1 MPAAEETFVIGPA
14 TKDLSPD
21 EIRWRDITLKNID
34 ELIFTFFYDRKN
46 HRYRISIN
54 YGEAYVDVTEKRG
67 EAIFAFLKFVEELLG
82 RRRKF
87 RGSSDEET
95 FADGPVNEDSF
106 DFQEDE
112 DFFDQ
117 DEEVIP

>member
-1 MPAAEETFVIGPA
+1 MPEEIFVIGPA

-21 EIRWRDITLKNID
+21 EIRWRDITLENVD
-34 ELIFTFFYDRKN
+34 RLIFTFYYDGKN
-46 HRYRISIN
+46 HRYRISID

-67 EAIFAFLKFVEELLG
+67 EAIFAFLKFVEDFLG
-82 RRRKF
+82 RRRKL

-112 DFFDQ
+112 DFFE
-117 DEEVIP
+117 DEDFEEADA